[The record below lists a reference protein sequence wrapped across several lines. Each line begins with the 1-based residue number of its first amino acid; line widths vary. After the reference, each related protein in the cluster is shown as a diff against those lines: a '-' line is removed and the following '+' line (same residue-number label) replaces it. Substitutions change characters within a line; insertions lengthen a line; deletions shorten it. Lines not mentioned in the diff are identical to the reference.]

1 MGNRQSVEITRLP
14 TEHNEKNV
22 QNGGPN
28 GHAISDLDLP
38 DAVSS
43 QVSIQQNTEP
53 PAAPQTNHIEPAT
66 VEVNT
71 KQESAIVVSVE
82 APREPE
88 ISAEC
93 STPAKGEPP
102 KPAQTASFF
111 KLFTKKNEPVAPA
124 AQDNVSA
131 EEQIVPEDQSDSQKS
146 EPPDIKGSAE
156 SEKEPQG
163 ELLDSSTTEVTEDSA
178 EAEEINSEENPVMNF
193 FKTLVSPTKSKEVAA
208 VPDASNDQPQ
218 KETPT
223 APAPNEASKVPP
235 PPPPAPPKM
244 ESKAEPA
251 IKKEE
256 VPTAE
261 AAAAKEQETPSK
273 AKAKDSPFGKL
284 FRPKVL
290 LGKVV
295 SKVQVAAA
303 SGAGVFAKTSA
314 SGVKEEA
321 HPVEVQVDVSKTS
334 TLEAA
339 AKPEPPPAPTPKET
353 KPEKKP
359 SPFAN
364 LLKPK
369 VLLGQVTS
377 KIQAAAS
384 SAAASVSLG
393 TGGAAKE
400 QKNEVP
406 AAPQVAEATSSAKV
420 KEEPK
425 PAIPVAAAAA
435 AIVLDNKSVGSADNS
450 SPSAPRKLEKRNS
463 IQLFFKNLGQKRH
476 SDAGVQT
483 EAAAP
488 EKAK

>member
-284 FRPKVL
+284 FRPK
-290 LGKVV
+290 
-295 SKVQVAAA
+295 
-303 SGAGVFAKTSA
+303 

-321 HPVEVQVDVSKTS
+321 HPVEVQMY
-334 TLEAA
+334 
-339 AKPEPPPAPTPKET
+339 PRPAP
-353 KPEKKP
+353 
-359 SPFAN
+359 
-364 LLKPK
+364 LKPLPNQNHLRPPHQK
-369 VLLGQVTS
+369 KQSQRKSPPLLPTCSNQRRKSKRMKSLQPPKSPRPLQVPKS
-377 KIQAAAS
+377 KKSQSQPFPLLLLLPPSSWIISQWAVRITLHPVPLAS
-384 SAAASVSLG
+384 
-393 TGGAAKE
+393 
-400 QKNEVP
+400 
-406 AAPQVAEATSSAKV
+406 
-420 KEEPK
+420 
-425 PAIPVAAAAA
+425 
-435 AIVLDNKSVGSADNS
+435 
-450 SPSAPRKLEKRNS
+450 
-463 IQLFFKNLGQKRH
+463 
-476 SDAGVQT
+476 
-483 EAAAP
+483 
-488 EKAK
+488 